1 MVLDDLIVRT
11 LETCRTLLAVVR
23 TLNLPYHTGF
33 TLGELF
39 LHDSNSKFRRLCLV
53 TGRPKKCSHMG
64 TLAACEHKIGR
75 FLPYLKIWNF
85 GKNICHNR

>member
-11 LETCRTLLAVVR
+11 LETCRTLLEVIR
-23 TLNLPYHTGF
+23 TLNLHYNTGF

-39 LHDSNSKFRRLCLV
+39 LHDSNSKFWSLCLV

-64 TLAACEHKIGR
+64 TLAACEHEIGR

-85 GKNICHNR
+85 GKNICYNR